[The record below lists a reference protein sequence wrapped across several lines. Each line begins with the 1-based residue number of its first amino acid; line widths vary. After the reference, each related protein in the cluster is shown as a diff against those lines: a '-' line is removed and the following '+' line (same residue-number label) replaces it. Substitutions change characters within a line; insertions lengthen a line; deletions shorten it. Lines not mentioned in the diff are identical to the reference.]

1 MTIHLN
7 STGGLGNQLFQIAAL
22 IETADRLKTD
32 KHIRF
37 KSSGNTNREFE
48 SKVLLNAL
56 EIELCSFRCRFNYRG
71 KSYTQQESDL
81 EIYRAL
87 PDSSRLHGYFQ
98 DQEYSVHARQK
109 IIDAIGFYA
118 QNCCSSKLS
127 PGENDVAI
135 HVRLGD
141 YLLNPTNF
149 SIHGVLSSDYF
160 ERAIESI
167 QSSLKIENIYVFS
180 DNPDIALEKISRIT
194 SKIDSGIRVKTG
206 SCNIQNLLCELY
218 MIGEFDNLV
227 LSNSSFSWWSA
238 IMRNRKN
245 SIGPSRWYRDESKQ
259 NMNPMLSNWLKILN
273 EFEGEG
279 TVNA

>member
-37 KSSGNTNREFE
+37 KSSGYTNREFE
-48 SKVLLNAL
+48 SKVLLNTL
-56 EIELCSFRCRFNYRG
+56 KIELCSFRCRFNFLG
-71 KSYTQQESDL
+71 KKYTQQESDF

-87 PDSSRLHGYFQ
+87 PDSSYLYGYFQ
-98 DQEYSVHARQK
+98 DQEYSVHAQQK
-109 IIDAIGFYA
+109 IIDAIGFHA
-118 QNCCSSKLS
+118 QNCCSSKFS

-149 SIHGVLSSDYF
+149 LIHGVLSNDYF

-167 QSSLKIENIYVFS
+167 QSSIKIENLYVFS
-180 DNPDIALEKISRIT
+180 DNPEVALEKIGYIA
-194 SKIDSGIRVKTG
+194 SKVDSVIRVKTG
-206 SCNIQNLLCELY
+206 SCNEQKLLCELY
-218 MIGEFDNLV
+218 MIGKFDNLV
-227 LSNSSFSWWSA
+227 MSNSSFSWWSA
-238 IMRNRKN
+238 IMRNRKI
-245 SIGPSRWYRDESKQ
+245 SIGPSRWYRDESRQ
-259 NMNPMLSNWLKILN
+259 NMNPMLSNWRKILN
-273 EFEGEG
+273 RFEGEG
-279 TVNA
+279 TINA